1 MFQSEEI
8 PSNVV
13 ILYWRSGQ
21 ERPETV
27 HRRSALDDDTRTPSA
42 VRARSSVRGVLCVL
56 CDAVNFVSSG

>member
-42 VRARSSVRGVLCVL
+42 VRALDLERARRCVSCVTRSIS
-56 CDAVNFVSSG
+56 

>member
-13 ILYWRSGQ
+13 NLYWRSGQ

-42 VRARSSVRGVLCVL
+42 VRALDL
-56 CDAVNFVSSG
+56 EA